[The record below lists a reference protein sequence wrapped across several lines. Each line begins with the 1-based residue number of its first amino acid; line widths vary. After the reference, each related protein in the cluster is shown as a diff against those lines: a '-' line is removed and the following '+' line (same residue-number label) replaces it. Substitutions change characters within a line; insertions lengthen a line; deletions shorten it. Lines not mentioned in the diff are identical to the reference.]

1 MSQGIWSDPQR
12 DTEMLGRYHTGLAF
26 RSGIFSAWR
35 RSYLPFDVFRSLS
48 HVRLFATPWTAS
60 RQASLSFTISW
71 NLLKLMPIES
81 VMFPPESTSLRAGSG
96 SCLSFYPSGFY

>member
-1 MSQGIWSDPQR
+1 MSKGIWSDPRQ
-12 DTEMLGRYHTGLAF
+12 DTKMLGRYHTGLAF
-26 RSGIFSAWR
+26 RSG
-35 RSYLPFDVFRSLS
+35 
-48 HVRLFATPWTAS
+48 
-60 RQASLSFTISW
+60 